1 MVMIPSELCI
11 HCHAGGGCTP
21 RAAFHPVIADIADEQ
36 VDGSVH
42 GSGRGFAFAG
52 GEERNHL
59 AGLRGIGGAVDLIDP
74 FALRTACPLP
84 AESSVKIPGAA
95 RVKWG
100 RLNGSL
106 RGIET
111 TFTDAAARSN
121 RW

>member
-1 MVMIPSELCI
+1 VVMIPSELCI

-74 FALRTACPLP
+74 FALRMNGLSAAGRIEREDPRRGACQVGE
-84 AESSVKIPGAA
+84 AQRIVEG
-95 RVKWG
+95 
-100 RLNGSL
+100 N
-106 RGIET
+106 
-111 TFTDAAARSN
+111 
-121 RW
+121 